1 MTTSTRRQFLQEL
14 TLGVAAVVTS
24 RPKLLAAP
32 QAVDTAQWRSRIG
45 IELYTVR
52 DLLTADYEGTL
63 AKVADIGY
71 TEVEPTSYNNMSP
84 KEFRAMLDRLKLTMP
99 STHAPARGT
108 GADLER
114 QLEGFQVMGIRYAE
128 IATAPP
134 ARAEC
139 ATRSRKPRPS
149 ALTSLPCRPSRSSGG
164 PRSSTPTPR
173 SRHGS
178 A

>member
-1 MTTSTRRQFLQEL
+1 M
-14 TLGVAAVVTS
+14 
-24 RPKLLAAP
+24 
-32 QAVDTAQWRSRIG
+32 
-45 IELYTVR
+45 R

-84 KEFRAMLDRLKLTMP
+84 KEFRALLDRLKLTMP

-114 QLEGFQVMGIRYAE
+114 QLEGFQVMGINYAE
-128 IATAPP
+128 IATASPAPATADSRRPAMLPP
-134 ARAEC
+134 GAYFDAGSGRVRNAFKETEAFGPYQPPVSLESVKRRA
-139 ATRSRKPRPS
+139 AQLNADGKIAS
-149 ALTSLPCRPSRSSGG
+149 
-164 PRSSTPTPR
+164 
-173 SRHGS
+173 GS

>member
-14 TLGVAAVVTS
+14 TLGGAAVVTS
-24 RPKLLAAP
+24 RPKPPAAP
-32 QAVDTAQWRSRIG
+32 QAVDAAQWRSRIG

-114 QLEGFQVMGIRYAE
+114 QLEGFQVMGIRYTE
-128 IATAPP
+128 IATASP
-134 ARAEC
+134 AAGDRGLA
-139 ATRSRKPRPS
+139 AARDAPAGRVFR
-149 ALTSLPCRPSRSSGG
+149 RG
-164 PRSSTPTPR
+164 
-173 SRHGS
+173 
-178 A
+178 